1 MENNKSTTGI
11 IIFFLIMLIAFTTF
25 IFIRER
31 SKIEAV
37 AFDYN
42 GFDVQRVDSGALPL
56 YRIQIFINQG
66 QEAFFITMRHDP
78 RTIEDITIERNL
90 KDKILKKELFVTME
104 PNATGL
110 SVIAGTEISKII
122 GSPFL
127 FNVPT
132 HGALL
137 RDAGNNAPVR
147 TCADVNETTSIIK
160 LQIGND
166 NRIFSEGDCVV
177 VEANSEANLTRAADR
192 LALTVLGVMKG

>member
-1 MENNKSTTGI
+1 MENNKSATGI
-11 IIFFLIMLIAFTTF
+11 IIFFLILLIAFTSF

-31 SKIEAV
+31 SKIDAV
-37 AFDYN
+37 VFDYN
-42 GFDVQRVDSGALPL
+42 GFDVQRVDTSAVPM
-56 YRIQIFINQG
+56 YKIKIFINQG
-66 QEAFFITMRHDP
+66 QEAFFITMRNDP
-78 RTIEDITIERNL
+78 RAMEDITIEDNL
-90 KDKILKKELFVTME
+90 KEKILKKELFITME

-147 TCADVNETTSIIK
+147 TCNDVNETTSIIQ
-160 LQIGND
+160 LQIGDENK
-166 NRIFSEGDCVV
+166 IYSEGDCVI
-177 VEANSEANLTRAADR
+177 VEANDELNLTKAADR
-192 LALTVLGVMKG
+192 LALTILGVMKG

>member
-1 MENNKSTTGI
+1 MEDNKSATGI
-11 IIFFLIMLIAFTTF
+11 IIFFLILLIVFTAF

-31 SKIEAV
+31 SKIEAIV
-37 AFDYN
+37 FDYN
-42 GFDVQRVDSGALPL
+42 GFDVQRVDTSAVPM
-56 YRIQIFINQG
+56 YKIKIFINQG

-90 KDKILKKELFVTME
+90 KEKILKKELFITME

-137 RDAGNNAPVR
+137 RDVGNNAPVR
-147 TCADVNETTSIIK
+147 TCSDANETTSVIK
-160 LQIGND
+160 LQIGNK
-166 NRIFSEGDCVV
+166 NKIFSEEDCII
-177 VEANSEANLTRAADR
+177 VEANDEINLTKAADR
-192 LALTVLGVMKG
+192 LALTILGVMKG

>member
-1 MENNKSTTGI
+1 MNENKSATGV
-11 IIFFLIMLIAFTTF
+11 IIFFIILLVAFTAF
-25 IFIRER
+25 IFFRER
-31 SKIEAV
+31 SKIDAI

-42 GFDVQRVDSGALPL
+42 GFDVQRVDSGVPM
-56 YRIQIFINQG
+56 YKIKIFVNQG
-66 QEAFFITMRHDP
+66 QEPYFITMRNDP
-78 RTIEDITIERNL
+78 RTLEDISIEGNL
-90 KDKILKKELFVTME
+90 KAKILKKELFVAME

-147 TCADVNETTSIIK
+147 TCNDVNETTSIIQ
-160 LQIGND
+160 LQIGDKNKVY
-166 NRIFSEGDCVV
+166 SEGECVI
-177 VEANSEANLTRAADR
+177 VEATDEANLTKSADR
-192 LALTVLGVMKG
+192 LSLTLLGVMKG

>member
-1 MENNKSTTGI
+1 MEGSKSATGI
-11 IIFFLIMLIAFTTF
+11 IIFFIILLIAFTAF
-25 IFIRER
+25 IFIRES
-31 SKIEAV
+31 SKIEAIV
-37 AFDYN
+37 FDYN
-42 GFDVQRVDSGALPL
+42 GFDIQKVDNGAVPM
-56 YRIQIFINQG
+56 YRIKIFINQG
-66 QEAFFITMRHDP
+66 QEPFFITMRHDP
-78 RTIEDITIERNL
+78 RNIEEITIEDNL
-90 KDKILKKELFVTME
+90 KEKILKKELFVTME

-160 LQIGND
+160 LQVGNE
-166 NRIFSEGDCVV
+166 NKIYSEGDCLI
-177 VEANSEANLTRAADR
+177 VEANDEVNLTKAADR
-192 LALTVLGVMKG
+192 LALTLLGVMKG